1 MIQRYG
7 QFWFFRKGSGNSF
20 STTSCVSFSKKN
32 VSHVIFYQLIKFHCL
47 IAFTAW
53 DIWQYVYGNCLFPR
67 LWRHEFEINLIL
79 LNKILIILRKKRVLK
94 VKLKAFF
101 IILKVLSVAKNF
113 LRPVSTPLTGVLIY
127 SLTICVLEDGFKDI
141 CSENFVIFAEKNSWP
156 SSLLGKSQFVEP
168 DFFWRKRSAKYI
180 S

>member
-1 MIQRYG
+1 MFLMLYFINWSN
-7 QFWFFRKGSGNSF
+7 FIVWLLLLLEIFGNM
-20 STTSCVSFSKKN
+20 CMAIV
-32 VSHVIFYQLIKFHCL
+32 C
-47 IAFTAW
+47 
-53 DIWQYVYGNCLFPR
+53 FPGCDVMN
-67 LWRHEFEINLIL
+67 FEINLIL
-79 LNKILIILRKKRVLK
+79 LINILIILRKKRVLK

>member
-1 MIQRYG
+1 MFLMLYFINWSN
-7 QFWFFRKGSGNSF
+7 FIVWLLLLLEIFGNM
-20 STTSCVSFSKKN
+20 CM
-32 VSHVIFYQLIKFHCL
+32 VIVC
-47 IAFTAW
+47 
-53 DIWQYVYGNCLFPR
+53 FPGCDVMN
-67 LWRHEFEINLIL
+67 FEINLIL
-79 LNKILIILRKKRVLK
+79 LINILIILRKKRVLK

>member
-1 MIQRYG
+1 MFLMLYFINWSN
-7 QFWFFRKGSGNSF
+7 FIVWLLLLLEIFGNM
-20 STTSCVSFSKKN
+20 CMAIV
-32 VSHVIFYQLIKFHCL
+32 C
-47 IAFTAW
+47 
-53 DIWQYVYGNCLFPR
+53 FPGCDVMN
-67 LWRHEFEINLIL
+67 FEINLIL
-79 LNKILIILRKKRVLK
+79 LINILIILRKKRVLK

-127 SLTICVLEDGFKDI
+127 SLTISVLEDGFKDI

>member
-1 MIQRYG
+1 MFLMLYFINWSN
-7 QFWFFRKGSGNSF
+7 FIVWLLLLLE
-20 STTSCVSFSKKN
+20 
-32 VSHVIFYQLIKFHCL
+32 IFDNMCMAIVC
-47 IAFTAW
+47 
-53 DIWQYVYGNCLFPR
+53 FPGCDVMN
-67 LWRHEFEINLIL
+67 FEINLIL
-79 LNKILIILRKKRVLK
+79 LIKILIILRKKRVLK

>member
-1 MIQRYG
+1 MVN
-7 QFWFFRKGSGNSF
+7 FDFLEKGLGIVSPPHLVCHFPKKMFLMLYFINWSNFIVWLLLLLEIFGNM
-20 STTSCVSFSKKN
+20 CM
-32 VSHVIFYQLIKFHCL
+32 VIVC
-47 IAFTAW
+47 
-53 DIWQYVYGNCLFPR
+53 FPGCDVMN
-67 LWRHEFEINLIL
+67 FEINLIL
-79 LNKILIILRKKRVLK
+79 LINILIILRKKRVLK

-156 SSLLGKSQFVEP
+156 SSLLVKSQFVEP